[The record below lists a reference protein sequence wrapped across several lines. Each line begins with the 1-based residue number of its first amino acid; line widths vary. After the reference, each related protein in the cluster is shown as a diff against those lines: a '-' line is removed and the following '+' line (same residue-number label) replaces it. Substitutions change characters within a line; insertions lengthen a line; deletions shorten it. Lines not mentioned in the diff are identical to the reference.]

1 MKCELKTLT
10 PVHVGSGIEISPI
23 EYLVD
28 DSKFYRVDVESLFM
42 DDNFDKKRFLNFVEQ
57 CTAGKKQPYLGEF
70 DRNLPKKYVKYVL
83 DTEERIDK
91 KQQIKEHIKTSW
103 EFYVPGSSIKGSILS
118 AIYWYA
124 LKEQSRD
131 LNIKKII
138 TSCLIKDFRALAN
151 FKKDK
156 RYGEFIVG
164 RPGKIDPKDTL
175 MNFVFDYIIQD
186 KSKFKP
192 KEPKE
197 LKFAPWIQVTDTNT
211 ISEDDA
217 YLVCAKSVGA
227 HRGIFMFYEV
237 IKPGSVIK
245 FEMRQQNVSLRENE
259 ILKIVDDFYSKVL
272 QMEESWIKRNNIS
285 LNVSELKN
293 KKYKLRLGQ
302 GSSSLA
308 TSLLIL
314 AKELRIENEYL
325 RKWRVTRYS
334 TEPKTRKIVLKN
346 GEPLY
351 PLGWVKL
358 KGGE

>member
-10 PVHVGSGIEISPI
+10 PIHIGGGIEISPI

-28 DSKFYRVDVESLFM
+28 DSKFYRVDMESLFM
-42 DDNFDKKRFLNFVEQ
+42 DDKLDRKSFLNFVEQ
-57 CTAGKKQPYLGEF
+57 CTAENKQPCLGDF
-70 DRNLPKKYVKYVL
+70 NRDLPKKYIKYVL

-103 EFYVPGSSIKGSILS
+103 KFYVPGSSIKGSILS

-124 LKEQSRD
+124 LKEQSRES
-131 LNIKKII
+131 NIKKII
-138 TSCLIKDFRALAN
+138 ISCLTKDFTLN
-151 FKKDK
+151 NLKKDK
-156 RYGEFIVG
+156 RYNEFIAT
-164 RPGKIDPKDTL
+164 RAGKIDPKGTL

-192 KEPKE
+192 KE
-197 LKFAPWIQVTDTNT
+197 LKFVPWIQITDTNT
-211 ISEDDA
+211 IPEDNA
-217 YLVCAKSVGA
+217 YLVCAKSEGA
-227 HRGIFMFYEV
+227 HRGIFMFYEA
-237 IKPGSVIK
+237 IKPSSIMK
-245 FEMRQQNVSLRENE
+245 FEMKQQNVSLRENE

-272 QMEESWIKRNNIS
+272 EMDESWIKRNNIS
-285 LNVSELKN
+285 LDVSELKN

-302 GSSSLA
+302 GSSGLA

-314 AKELRIENEYL
+314 AKELGIENRYL
-325 RKWRVTRYS
+325 RKWKVTRFS
-334 TEPKTRKIVLKN
+334 TEPKTRKIILKN

-358 KGGE
+358 KFVE